1 MNSISNAKR
10 IIISAFFSIFVLLPL
25 PAQADFLT
33 GHDLNSYCTSAA
45 PSDDMICIVYI
56 TGAFDAFT
64 TTDLINQKATQAS
77 ATLCPREDV
86 SPDELK
92 QVTQEWLARDESNL
106 EFAATLLVLAALQ
119 DKYGCANK

>member
-1 MNSISNAKR
+1 MNFISTAKR
-10 IIISAFFSIFVLLPL
+10 VMISSVFSVFAMMAV

-33 GHDLNSYCTSAA
+33 GHDLNTYCTSSA

-92 QVTQEWLARDESNL
+92 QVTADWLARDESDLN
-106 EFAATLLVLAALQ
+106 FSATLLVLAALQ
-119 DKYGCANK
+119 DKYGCAN

>member
-1 MNSISNAKR
+1 MTPTSRAKR
-10 IIISAFFSIFVLLPL
+10 VMMASVFSVSAMVAL

-33 GHDLNSYCTSAA
+33 GHDLNSYCTSSA
-45 PSDDMICIVYI
+45 PSDDMICMVYI

-64 TTDLINQKATQAS
+64 TTDLINQKATQAN

-119 DKYGCANK
+119 DKYGCAN

>member
-1 MNSISNAKR
+1 MHPISHLKR
-10 IIISAFFSIFVLLPL
+10 VIIFTIFSVFSLMAT
-25 PAQADFLT
+25 PAHADFLT
-33 GHDLNSYCTSAA
+33 GRDLNTYCTSSA

-77 ATLCPREDV
+77 ATLCPGEDI

-92 QVTQEWLARDESNL
+92 NIVKDWLARDESDL
-106 EFAATLLVLAALQ
+106 DFAATLLILAALQ
-119 DKYGCANK
+119 DKYRCE

>member
-1 MNSISNAKR
+1 MNFISTTKR
-10 IIISAFFSIFVLLPL
+10 VMISSIFSVFAMMVV

-33 GHDLNSYCTSAA
+33 GHDLNTYCTSSA

-92 QVTQEWLARDESNL
+92 QVTTDWLARDESNL
-106 EFAATLLVLAALQ
+106 NFAATLLVLAALQ
-119 DKYGCANK
+119 DKYGCAN

>member
-1 MNSISNAKR
+1 MHPIYHLKR
-10 IIISAFFSIFVLLPL
+10 VIIFTIFSVFSLMAT
-25 PAQADFLT
+25 PAHPDFLT
-33 GHDLNSYCTSAA
+33 GRDLNTYCTSST

-77 ATLCPREDV
+77 ATLCPGEDI

-92 QVTQEWLARDESNL
+92 NIVKDWLARDESDL
-106 EFAATLLVLAALQ
+106 DFAATLLILAALQ
-119 DKYGCANK
+119 DKYSCE

>member
-1 MNSISNAKR
+1 MHPISHLKR
-10 IIISAFFSIFVLLPL
+10 VMISSVFSVFAMMAV

-33 GHDLNSYCTSAA
+33 GHDLNTYCTSSA

-92 QVTQEWLARDESNL
+92 QVTADWLARDESDLN
-106 EFAATLLVLAALQ
+106 FAATLLVLAALQ
-119 DKYGCANK
+119 DKYGCAN

>member
-1 MNSISNAKR
+1 MNFISTAKR
-10 IIISAFFSIFVLLPL
+10 VMISSVFSVFAMMAV

-33 GHDLNSYCTSAA
+33 GHDLNTYCTSSA

-92 QVTQEWLARDESNL
+92 QVTADWLARDESDLN
-106 EFAATLLVLAALQ
+106 FAATLLVLAALQ
-119 DKYGCANK
+119 DKYGCAN

>member
-1 MNSISNAKR
+1 MNFISTAKR
-10 IIISAFFSIFVLLPL
+10 IMISSVFSVFAMMAV

-33 GHDLNSYCTSAA
+33 GHDLNTYCTSSA

-92 QVTQEWLARDESNL
+92 QVTADWLARDESDLN
-106 EFAATLLVLAALQ
+106 FAATLLVLAALQ
-119 DKYGCANK
+119 DKYGCAN

>member
-1 MNSISNAKR
+1 MHPISHLKR
-10 IIISAFFSIFVLLPL
+10 VIIFTIFSVFSLMAT
-25 PAQADFLT
+25 PAHADFLT
-33 GHDLNSYCTSAA
+33 GRDLNTYCTSST

-77 ATLCPREDV
+77 ATLCPGEDI

-92 QVTQEWLARDESNL
+92 NIVKDWLARDESDL
-106 EFAATLLVLAALQ
+106 DFAATLLILAALQ
-119 DKYGCANK
+119 DKYRCE

>member
-1 MNSISNAKR
+1 MNFISTAKR
-10 IIISAFFSIFVLLPL
+10 VMISSVFSVFAMMVV

-33 GHDLNSYCTSAA
+33 GHDLNTYCTSSV

-92 QVTQEWLARDESNL
+92 QVTADWLARDESDLN
-106 EFAATLLVLAALQ
+106 FAATLLVLAALQ
-119 DKYGCANK
+119 DKYGCAN

>member
-1 MNSISNAKR
+1 MNFISTAKSVM
-10 IIISAFFSIFVLLPL
+10 ISSVFSIFAMMAVPV
-25 PAQADFLT
+25 QADFLT
-33 GHDLNSYCTSAA
+33 GHDLNTYCTSSA

-92 QVTQEWLARDESNL
+92 QVTADWLARDESDLN
-106 EFAATLLVLAALQ
+106 FAATLLVLAALQ
-119 DKYGCANK
+119 DKYGCAN

>member
-1 MNSISNAKR
+1 MNFISTAKR
-10 IIISAFFSIFVLLPL
+10 VMISSVFSVFAMMAV

-33 GHDLNSYCTSAA
+33 GHDLNTYCTSSA

-92 QVTQEWLARDESNL
+92 QVTADWLARNESDLN
-106 EFAATLLVLAALQ
+106 FAATLLVLAALQ
-119 DKYGCANK
+119 DKYGCAN

>member
-1 MNSISNAKR
+1 MNFIPTANRVMIS
-10 IIISAFFSIFVLLPL
+10 SVFSVFAMMAV

-33 GHDLNSYCTSAA
+33 GHDLNTYCTSSA

-92 QVTQEWLARDESNL
+92 QVTADWLARDESDLN
-106 EFAATLLVLAALQ
+106 FAATLLVLAALQ
-119 DKYGCANK
+119 DKYGCAN

>member
-1 MNSISNAKR
+1 MNLISTAKR
-10 IIISAFFSIFVLLPL
+10 VMISSVFSVFAMMAV

-33 GHDLNSYCTSAA
+33 GHDLNTYCTSSA

-77 ATLCPREDV
+77 ATFCPREDV

-92 QVTQEWLARDESNL
+92 QVTADWLARDESDLN
-106 EFAATLLVLAALQ
+106 FAATLLVLAALQ
-119 DKYGCANK
+119 DKYGCAN

>member
-1 MNSISNAKR
+1 MNLISTAKR
-10 IIISAFFSIFVLLPL
+10 VMISSVFSVFAMMAV

-33 GHDLNSYCTSAA
+33 GHDLNTYCTSSA

-92 QVTQEWLARDESNL
+92 QVTADWLARDESDLN
-106 EFAATLLVLAALQ
+106 FAATLLVLAALQ
-119 DKYGCANK
+119 NKYGCAN

>member
-1 MNSISNAKR
+1 MNFISTAKR
-10 IIISAFFSIFVLLPL
+10 VMISSVFSFFAMMAV

-33 GHDLNSYCTSAA
+33 GHDLNTYCTSSA

-92 QVTQEWLARDESNL
+92 QVTADWLARDESDLN
-106 EFAATLLVLAALQ
+106 FAATLLVLAALQ
-119 DKYGCANK
+119 DKYGCAN

>member
-1 MNSISNAKR
+1 MNFISTAKR
-10 IIISAFFSIFVLLPL
+10 VMISSVFSVFAMIAV

-33 GHDLNSYCTSAA
+33 GHDLNTYCTSSA

-92 QVTQEWLARDESNL
+92 QVTADWLARDESDLN
-106 EFAATLLVLAALQ
+106 FAATLLVLAALH
-119 DKYGCANK
+119 DKYGCAN

>member
-1 MNSISNAKR
+1 MISISKAKHV
-10 IIISAFFSIFVLLPL
+10 IMASVFSVVGMMAL

-33 GHDLNSYCTSAA
+33 GHDLNTYCASSA

-92 QVTQEWLARDESNL
+92 QVTKDWLARDESDLN
-106 EFAATLLVLAALQ
+106 FAATLLVLAALQ
-119 DKYGCANK
+119 DKYGCAN

>member
-1 MNSISNAKR
+1 MIS
-10 IIISAFFSIFVLLPL
+10 SVFSVFAMIAV

-33 GHDLNSYCTSAA
+33 GHDLNTYCTSSA

-92 QVTQEWLARDESNL
+92 QVTADWLARDESDLN
-106 EFAATLLVLAALQ
+106 FAATLLVLAALQ
-119 DKYGCANK
+119 DKYGCAN

>member
-1 MNSISNAKR
+1 MNFISTAKSVM
-10 IIISAFFSIFVLLPL
+10 ISSVFSIFAMMAVPV
-25 PAQADFLT
+25 QADFLT
-33 GHDLNSYCTSAA
+33 GHDLNTYCTSSA

-77 ATLCPREDV
+77 ATLCPREDI

-92 QVTQEWLARDESNL
+92 QVTADWLARDESDLN
-106 EFAATLLVLAALQ
+106 FAATLLVLAALQ
-119 DKYGCANK
+119 DKYGCAN

>member
-1 MNSISNAKR
+1 MNFIPTANRVMIS
-10 IIISAFFSIFVLLPL
+10 SVFSVFAMMAV

-33 GHDLNSYCTSAA
+33 GHDLNTYCTSSA

-64 TTDLINQKATQAS
+64 TTDLINQKVTQAS

-92 QVTQEWLARDESNL
+92 QVTADWLARDESDLN
-106 EFAATLLVLAALQ
+106 FAATLLVLAALQ
-119 DKYGCANK
+119 DKYGCAN

>member
-1 MNSISNAKR
+1 MNFISTAKR
-10 IIISAFFSIFVLLPL
+10 VMISSVFSVFAMMAVPV
-25 PAQADFLT
+25 QADFLT
-33 GHDLNSYCTSAA
+33 GHDLNTYCTSSA

-77 ATLCPREDV
+77 ATLCPREDI

-92 QVTQEWLARDESNL
+92 QVTADWLARDESDLN
-106 EFAATLLVLAALQ
+106 FAATLLVLAALQ
-119 DKYGCANK
+119 DKYGCAN

>member
-1 MNSISNAKR
+1 MHPISHLNR
-10 IIISAFFSIFVLLPL
+10 VIIFTIFSVFSLTAT
-25 PAQADFLT
+25 PAYPDFLT
-33 GHDLNSYCTSAA
+33 GRDLNTYCTSSA
-45 PSDDMICIVYI
+45 PSDDMICMVYI

-64 TTDLINQKATQAS
+64 TTDLINQKATQAN

-119 DKYGCANK
+119 DKYGCAN

>member
-1 MNSISNAKR
+1 MNFISTAKR
-10 IIISAFFSIFVLLPL
+10 VMISSVFSIFAVMAV

-33 GHDLNSYCTSAA
+33 GHDLNTYCTSSA

-92 QVTQEWLARDESNL
+92 QVTADWLARDESDLN
-106 EFAATLLVLAALQ
+106 FAATLLVLAALQ
-119 DKYGCANK
+119 DKYGCAN

>member
-1 MNSISNAKR
+1 MNLISTAKR
-10 IIISAFFSIFVLLPL
+10 VMISSVFSVFAMMAV

-33 GHDLNSYCTSAA
+33 GHDLNTYCTSSA

-64 TTDLINQKATQAS
+64 TTDLINQKATQAN

-92 QVTQEWLARDESNL
+92 QVTADWLARDESDLN
-106 EFAATLLVLAALQ
+106 FAATLLVLAALQ
-119 DKYGCANK
+119 DKYGCAN

>member
-1 MNSISNAKR
+1 MNFISTTKR
-10 IIISAFFSIFVLLPL
+10 VMISSIFSVFAMMVV

-33 GHDLNSYCTSAA
+33 GHDLNTYCTSST

-92 QVTQEWLARDESNL
+92 QVTADWLARDESDLN
-106 EFAATLLVLAALQ
+106 FAATLLVLAALQ
-119 DKYGCANK
+119 DKYGCAN

>member
-1 MNSISNAKR
+1 MNFIPTAKR
-10 IIISAFFSIFVLLPL
+10 VMISSVFSVFAMMAV

-33 GHDLNSYCTSAA
+33 GHDLNTYCTSSA

-92 QVTQEWLARDESNL
+92 QVTADWLARDESDLN
-106 EFAATLLVLAALQ
+106 FAATLLVLAALQ
-119 DKYGCANK
+119 DKYGCAN

>member
-1 MNSISNAKR
+1 MNLISTAKR
-10 IIISAFFSIFVLLPL
+10 IMISSVFSVFAMMAV

-33 GHDLNSYCTSAA
+33 GHDLNTYCTSSA

-92 QVTQEWLARDESNL
+92 QVTADWLARDESDLN
-106 EFAATLLVLAALQ
+106 FAATLLVLAALQ
-119 DKYGCANK
+119 DKHGCAN

>member
-1 MNSISNAKR
+1 MNFISTTKR
-10 IIISAFFSIFVLLPL
+10 VMISSVFSVFAMMAV

-33 GHDLNSYCTSAA
+33 GHDLNTYCTSSA

-92 QVTQEWLARDESNL
+92 QVTADWLARDESDLN
-106 EFAATLLVLAALQ
+106 FAATLLVLAALQ
-119 DKYGCANK
+119 DKYGCAN

>member
-1 MNSISNAKR
+1 MYPISHLKR
-10 IIISAFFSIFVLLPL
+10 VIIFVIFSVFSLMAT
-25 PAQADFLT
+25 PARPDFLT
-33 GHDLNSYCTSAA
+33 GRDLNTYCTSSA

-77 ATLCPREDV
+77 ATLCPGEDI

-92 QVTQEWLARDESNL
+92 NIVKDWLARDESDL
-106 EFAATLLVLAALQ
+106 DFAATLLILAALQ
-119 DKYGCANK
+119 DKYRCE

>member
-1 MNSISNAKR
+1 MYPILHLKR
-10 IIISAFFSIFVLLPL
+10 VIIFVIFSVFSLMAT
-25 PAQADFLT
+25 PAHPDFLN
-33 GHDLNSYCTSAA
+33 GRDLNTYCTSSA

-77 ATLCPREDV
+77 ATLCPGEDI

-92 QVTQEWLARDESNL
+92 NIVKDWLARDESDL
-106 EFAATLLVLAALQ
+106 DFAATLLILAALQ
-119 DKYGCANK
+119 DKYRCE

>member
-1 MNSISNAKR
+1 MNFISTAKR
-10 IIISAFFSIFVLLPL
+10 AMISSIFSVFAMMVV

-33 GHDLNSYCTSAA
+33 GHDLNTYCTSSA

-92 QVTQEWLARDESNL
+92 QVTADWLARDESDLN
-106 EFAATLLVLAALQ
+106 FAATLLVLAALQ
-119 DKYGCANK
+119 DKYGCAN